1 MRMRLPKPSLRNAMP
16 TGPEGPKRPPTSI
29 GRAVP
34 VMRIATGEEVQRT
47 TLSGFASRRRSP

>member
-1 MRMRLPKPSLRNAMP
+1 MRLPKPSLRDAMP

-47 TLSGFASRRRSP
+47 TLSRFASRRRSP